1 MALISLMASGTVTL
15 IDEPPLLCFDILI
28 NLVQATKYGPFG
40 ALPFVLSFVILVV
53 RPYDSLSWIGHR
65 NPITGTRQ

>member
-1 MALISLMASGTVTL
+1 MASGTVTL

-40 ALPFVLSFVILVV
+40 ALPFVSSFVILGVL
-53 RPYDSLSWIGHR
+53 PYDSLSWIGLHNR
-65 NPITGTRQ
+65 IIATRQ